1 MKIVNIGQL
10 LDKFNAGE
18 CSAEEEKLL
27 KGWLHQY
34 NMEGST
40 DLSDEYLF
48 AAQTNMLESIDAA
61 RFPKGKKMKLWPRIL
76 TLAAT
81 VSAITLGIWFYTVHQ
96 STISS
101 NAQNDI
107 APGRNTATL
116 TLSNGKTINLSDTKT
131 GVILGAGKLTYND
144 GTIVDP
150 AQGDMTK
157 QAVEQTLTAATPHGG
172 QYQFILPDGTQV
184 WLNAASKISFPAQFS
199 GTTRKILLSG
209 EAYFEV
215 AKNKAKPFIV
225 ESKGQEVTV
234 LGTHFNINAYTD
246 ENSTKTTLLEGS
258 VKVSS
263 ISGTASHHSSNEQI
277 LIPNQQAIKTGNTI
291 KVSTVDPEESIAWKN
306 GLFMFD
312 AEMLSSIMKR
322 VSRWYNIQVVYQDPE
337 LGNQIFSGSVSRFD
351 KISSLLR
358 KLENT
363 APVKFKIEGERVTVS
378 RK

>member
-1 MKIVNIGQL
+1 MKTVNIGQL
-10 LDKFNAGE
+10 VEKFNAGE

-40 DLSDEYLF
+40 GLSDEYLF
-48 AAQTNMLESIDAA
+48 AAQTNMLEAIDAA
-61 RFPKGKKMKLWPRIL
+61 RFPKVKKVKLWPRI
-76 TLAAT
+76 AT
-81 VSAITLGIWFYTVHQ
+81 VAAAVVAITMGVWFYTARQPIV
-96 STISS
+96 T
-101 NAQNDI
+101 QNDI

-116 TLSNGKTINLSDTKT
+116 TLPNGKTINLSSAKT
-131 GVILGAGKLTYND
+131 GVILGVTKLTYND
-144 GTIVDP
+144 GTVVDP
-150 AQGDMTK
+150 SSQRDLTK
-157 QAVEQTLTAATPHGG
+157 QSLEQTLTAATPRGG
-172 QYQFILPDGTQV
+172 QYQFVLPDGTQV

-199 GTTRKILLSG
+199 GTTRKIFLNG

-258 VKVSS
+258 VKVASLSGGSS
-263 ISGTASHHSSNEQI
+263 LPGHPSNEQI
-277 LIPNQQAIKTGNTI
+277 LTPNQQAINTGNTI
-291 KVSTVDPEESIAWKN
+291 KVSIVDPEEAIAWKN

-337 LGNQIFSGSVSRFD
+337 LGSQVFSGSVSRFD
-351 KISSLLR
+351 NISSLLR